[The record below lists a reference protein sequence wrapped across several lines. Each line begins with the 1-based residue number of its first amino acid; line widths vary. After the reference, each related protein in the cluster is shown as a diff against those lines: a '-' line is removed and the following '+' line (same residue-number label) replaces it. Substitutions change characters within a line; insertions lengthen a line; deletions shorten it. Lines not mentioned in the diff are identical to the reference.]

1 MAVSFIGGGNWSTWR
16 KPLTF
21 WSNKFTSCH
30 TGSMIRQ
37 NTSKH
42 TSQTTCTWLSNLIKR
57 LLYLYFFGDILTSND
72 TPFLPMSYVMVFLCS
87 VSSVK
92 MKGDCSFC
100 WYWWNWWP
108 SLFKLSFHNL
118 CNKQYNYSEINHS

>member
-1 MAVSFIGGGNWSTWR
+1 MTVSFISEGNWSTWR

-72 TPFLPMSYVMVFLCS
+72 TPFLPMSWSFFVQWVQLRWK
-87 VSSVK
+87 VIVL
-92 MKGDCSFC
+92 FC